1 MALGYTSEDLNS
13 KSSDK
18 NSNQESQ
25 SGADAYELYQNAVK
39 QLTDVGSWSEN
50 LDGTV
55 EINLVSADAKQ
66 KTRFKAYLDFDGK
79 ISDYNENDLSTL
91 KVSASANIKAGG
103 QETAFTANYENG
115 IAHYQYTKPTSYSVD
130 AELDTVYFKFSKL
143 TPEMLQDASVAGNF
157 INFTVSGNQMTELGA
172 ELVNM
177 IDGVE
182 NLQYGD
188 CDVDIILS
196 EEGGKIEGI
205 NMKFHAS
212 MIYQGY
218 TADADYDIDYHFSA

>member
-1 MALGYTSEDLNS
+1 
-13 KSSDK
+13 
-18 NSNQESQ
+18 
-25 SGADAYELYQNAVK
+25 
-39 QLTDVGSWSEN
+39 
-50 LDGTV
+50 
-55 EINLVSADAKQ
+55 
-66 KTRFKAYLDFDGK
+66 
-79 ISDYNENDLSTL
+79 
-91 KVSASANIKAGG
+91 
-103 QETAFTANYENG
+103 
-115 IAHYQYTKPTSYSVD
+115 
-130 AELDTVYFKFSKL
+130 
-143 TPEMLQDASVAGNF
+143 
-157 INFTVSGNQMTELGA
+157 MTELGA

-205 NMKFHAS
+205 NVKFHAS